1 MLRLPCPAATA
12 FPDLLLRRAP
22 TKPPPPPTFSAV
34 TASCFAFPAR
44 SHRLRTTSLSAHTAS
59 LPCARS
65 PAPLTPSTGRHLH
78 STATVGPSSPRLAA
92 RSSSALPPGARLP
105 QPQTKP
111 AATERAP
118 STAPAWSRSDVGGV
132 ALKEAELVAL
142 TLCRPHASPWE
153 LLLAAG
159 CCYLARPG
167 VAVDGGWLCYLRRS
181 ALLPALG
188 GFCYRLCY
196 LRCPPLLQTVPSIAV
211 LGRHSCCNLGQC

>member
-44 SHRLRTTSLSAHTAS
+44 SHRLRTTSLSAHMAS

-78 STATVGPSSPRLAA
+78 STAAVGPSSPRLAA

-118 STAPAWSRSDVGGV
+118 STAPAWSRSDIGGV
-132 ALKEAELVAL
+132 SAQGGRTRSAHPVPPPRVSVGVVA
-142 TLCRPHASPWE
+142 
-153 LLLAAG
+153 
-159 CCYLARPG
+159 
-167 VAVDGGWLCYLRRS
+167 GGWVLLPCASGRCCRRRL
-181 ALLPALG
+181 ALLP
-188 GFCYRLCY
+188 
-196 LRCPPLLQTVPSIAV
+196 
-211 LGRHSCCNLGQC
+211 